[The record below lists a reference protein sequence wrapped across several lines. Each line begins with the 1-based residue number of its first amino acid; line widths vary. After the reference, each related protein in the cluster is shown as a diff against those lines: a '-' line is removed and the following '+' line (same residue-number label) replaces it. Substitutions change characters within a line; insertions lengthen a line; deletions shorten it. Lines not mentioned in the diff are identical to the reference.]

1 MLISERMARELSEE
15 LVNEYWAA
23 IQYTMV
29 SAYFSREALPQLA
42 NLFRQ
47 QSSEELMHAQKI
59 ADYVTAAGGTVDVP
73 AIPAGQAD
81 FASVE
86 EAVEER
92 CEHATAFPARTWVR
106 LVVSGPG
113 AAAVQSRAAHTLP
126 HA

>member
-47 QSSEELMHAQKI
+47 QASEELMHAQKI
-59 ADYVTAAGGTVDVP
+59 ADYVTEAGGTVEVP
-73 AIPAGQAD
+73 SIPAGPGR
-81 FASVE
+81 F
-86 EAVEER
+86 
-92 CEHATAFPARTWVR
+92 R
-106 LVVSGPG
+106 LRRGG
-113 AAAVQSRAAHTLP
+113 CGGTL
-126 HA
+126 